1 MRVMLAALAIAASLA
16 ASPALAADKCRTGP
30 FALSDARD
38 IAAVAGIVARQC
50 PCADYDGS
58 TPARRHGPYVKC
70 AKSVIADA
78 TDGTPALG
86 AFTLRKE
93 CKGEATKRFAK
104 AACGY
109 PPAEARVV
117 CCEAKPSAGK
127 TKATV
132 KKASACVPSSNG
144 QVLRRTCFASPFLDV
159 CSGDATNTCRT
170 VLAEETLDIPSAAQ
184 AAETPGT
191 PGVVVTNPNLVTQFG
206 GTSFSLNNARY
217 TRWRGAGATDQPDAI
232 LVLVP
237 GFEGGAGDFRVLAE
251 HLIAAAQADGL
262 AVEVWG
268 VDRRSNQLEDMA
280 GLDIAEEFLAPEIAL
295 DWLFG
300 GELALPLHPL
310 LASGPNRRAIFHN
323 TTSDV
328 PFIASWTNLVFSQDI
343 DAVVEAARLVAR
355 DQNVFVGGHS
365 AGTGFAARYAAT
377 DFDLTGVGPAEPG
390 WAKVRGLV
398 LFEGGGGSTAGAPL
412 TADSLDRIEAKFDGG
427 LFGAVRDGAPRCV
440 DGVTACTVANEAVD
454 CAGQVPP
461 KCTPPTSAYSVV
473 AGLLNPRILA
483 SVEIAAIQGVLDPD
497 GGQIILQADQGAPG
511 NDAVT
516 KVPDLATLG
525 VLPQA
530 TVFGGIGSFIDD
542 DGPIAGLASFVATS
556 VGATGPVVGGLTT
569 WLDATETPLPP
580 AALPN
585 NGPAP
590 TTTPAGIWGQEKE
603 PTRFDRLLG
612 TFYAGGTN
620 FTDIY
625 YPSSG
630 LSTTSVSGVCTA
642 GTCTAG
648 NVGASCSSSA
658 QCNQSINLDS
668 TALSVG
674 RGRRD
679 IENLTQAPS
688 IAVPVLGIGGSNG
701 LTPVP
706 ASFLGFAQS
715 IGPCTAPS
723 CDGTPRVVSATT
735 PNPAFPTFGGAAGGF
750 EVVIAEGFAH
760 VDVLTAEPGPDN
772 PGLPALLAFIERN
785 LQ

>member
-1 MRVMLAALAIAASLA
+1 MRVLAAALALLVSV
-16 ASPALAADKCRTGP
+16 PAFAADKCRSGT
-30 FALSDARD
+30 FALADARD
-38 IAAVAGIVARQC
+38 LAAVAGMVARRC

-58 TPARRHGPYVKC
+58 SGARGHGAYVKC
-70 AKSVIADA
+70 AKVVIADA

-86 AFTLRKE
+86 VFSLRRA
-93 CKGEATKRFAK
+93 CKGEATKRYARS
-104 AACGY
+104 ACGY
-109 PPAEARVV
+109 APVQARVV
-117 CCEAKPSAGK
+117 CCEAKPAAGK

-144 QVLRRTCFASPFLDV
+144 QVRRRACHASPFLDV
-159 CSGDATNTCRT
+159 CSGDATNTCRS
-170 VLAEETLDIPSAAQ
+170 VLAERTLDIPSAAQ
-184 AAETPGT
+184 PAQTPGS

-206 GTSFSLNNARY
+206 GTGFSLNHARY
-217 TRWRGAGATDQPDAI
+217 TRWRGAGAGQPDGI

-251 HLIAAAQADGL
+251 HLVAAAQADGL
-262 AVEVWG
+262 ALEVWG
-268 VDRRSNQLEDMA
+268 VDRRSNQLEDLA
-280 GLDIAEEFLAPEIAL
+280 GLDVAEEFLAPEIGL

-300 GELALPLHPL
+300 GELGLPLHPL

-328 PFIASWTNLVFSQDI
+328 PFIAGWTNLVFSQDI

-355 DQNVFVGGHS
+355 DQNVFLGGHS

-377 DFDLTGVGPAEPG
+377 DFDLTGVGPARAG
-390 WAKVRGLV
+390 YAKVRGLV
-398 LFEGGGGSTAGAPL
+398 LFEGGGGSTGGAPL
-412 TADSLDRIEAKFDGG
+412 TDDTLDRIEARFDGG

-440 DGVTACTVANEAVD
+440 DGTTACTVATEATD
-454 CAGQVPP
+454 CVGQVPP
-461 KCTPPTSAYSVV
+461 KCTPPTTAYSVV

-483 SVEIAAIQGVLDPD
+483 AVEVAAIQGVLDPD
-497 GGQIILQADQGAPG
+497 GGQIILQVGQGTPG
-511 NDAVT
+511 NNAVA
-516 KVPDLATLG
+516 KVPDLATLA

-556 VGATGPVVGGLTT
+556 VGAPGPVVGGLTT
-569 WLDATETPLPP
+569 WLDVTETPLPP

-590 TTTPAGIWGQEKE
+590 TALPAGVWGQEKE

-620 FTDIY
+620 FTDLY

-630 LSTTSVSGVCTA
+630 LSTTSVTGVCTA
-642 GTCTAG
+642 GTCSAG
-648 NVGASCSSSA
+648 NVGASCSAAA
-658 QCNQSINLDS
+658 QCSQSINLDS
-668 TALSVG
+668 TALSLG

-679 IENLTQAPS
+679 IENLTQAAN
-688 IAVPVLGIGGSNG
+688 IDVPVLGIGGSNG
-701 LTPVP
+701 LAPVP
-706 ASFLGFAQS
+706 ASFLAFAQS
-715 IGPCTAPS
+715 IAPCTAPS

-772 PGLPALLAFIERN
+772 PGLAALLDFLERN

>member
-1 MRVMLAALAIAASLA
+1 MRVLLVTLVFSLA
-16 ASPALAADKCRTGP
+16 ASSALAADKCRTGA

-38 IAAVAGIVARQC
+38 LAAVAGMVARQC

-58 TPARRHGPYVKC
+58 TPARRHGAYVKC
-70 AKSVIADA
+70 AKMVIADA

-86 AFTLRKE
+86 AFTLRKQ

-104 AACGY
+104 SACGY
-109 PPAEARVV
+109 PPAERVV
-117 CCEAKPSAGK
+117 CCEAKPSVGK

-132 KKASACVPSSNG
+132 KKAGACVSSGNG
-144 QVLRRTCFASPFLDV
+144 QVLRRACHASPFLDV

-170 VLAEETLDIPSAAQ
+170 VLAEETIDIPSAAQ
-184 AAETPGT
+184 PAETPGT
-191 PGVVVTNPNLVTQFG
+191 PGVVVTNPKLVTQFG

-217 TRWRGAGATDQPDAI
+217 TRWRDAGATGQPDAI

-237 GFEGGAGDFRVLAE
+237 GFEGGAGDFRILAE
-251 HLIAAAQADGL
+251 HLVRMGQEQGL
-262 AVEVWG
+262 TIEVWG
-268 VDRRSNQLEDMA
+268 FDRRSNQLEDTL
-280 GLDIAEEFLAPEIAL
+280 GLDIAEEFLAPEIGL

-300 GELALPLHPL
+300 AELSLPLHPL
-310 LASGPNRRAIFHN
+310 LADGPNRRAIFHN

-328 PFIASWTNLVFSQDI
+328 PFMANWTNLVFSQDI

-355 DQNVFVGGHS
+355 DQNVFLGGHS

-377 DFDLTGVGPAEPG
+377 DFNLTGVGPADPG
-390 WAKVRGLV
+390 YAKVRGLV

-412 TADSLDRIEAKFDGG
+412 TDDTLDRIEAKFDGG

-440 DGVTACTVANEAVD
+440 DGFTACTVATEAVD

-461 KCTPPTSAYSVV
+461 KCTPSTTAYSVV

-483 SVEIAAIQGVLDPD
+483 SVEVAAIQGVLDPD
-497 GGQIILQADQGAPG
+497 EGQIILQVNQGAPG
-511 NDAVT
+511 NNAVA

-556 VGATGPVVGGLTT
+556 VGAPGPVVGGLTT
-569 WLDATETPLPP
+569 WLDATEVVPP
-580 AALPN
+580 TALPN

-590 TTTPAGIWGQEKE
+590 TTGSSIWGQEKE

-630 LSTTSVSGVCTA
+630 LSVTSVSGVCTA

-648 NVGASCSSSA
+648 NVGASCATSA

-679 IENLTQAPS
+679 IENLTQAPNIS
-688 IAVPVLGIGGSNG
+688 VPVLGIGGSNG

-715 IGPCTAPS
+715 IGVCTAPS
-723 CDGTPRVVSATT
+723 CDGTPRVVSATL
-735 PNPAFPTFGGAAGGF
+735 PSPAFPTFGGAAGGF
-750 EVVIAEGFAH
+750 EVVIDEGFAH
-760 VDVLTAEPGPDN
+760 VDVLTAELGPDN
-772 PGLPALLAFIERN
+772 PGLEALLAFIERN
-785 LQ
+785 VQ